1 MRSIITITLLMFTSS
16 LINAQNVMKLSAG
29 TTIKTSGGV
38 TIVLSDVDLDN
49 DGTIYQGSGEGGFR
63 FTGTQASAIKGSSMP
78 VIGILEVNKTNGG
91 KLLLNR
97 NININSSLNFISGQL
112 DLNGNNILMNATAM
126 IAGETE
132 NNRIIGANGGFVE
145 ITQNMNA
152 PAGVN
157 AGNLGTTIT
166 STANLGAVTIRRGHT
181 SQSGTGLTN
190 SINRYYLIIPANNN
204 NLNATLRM
212 KYFDAEL
219 NTQNESALVIYKSD
233 NSGTDWNNMSQTTR
247 NTNANYAEKIGMS
260 NLTLQ
265 TLANDNIVINPGATG
280 VVLSGQRKKA
290 TEVTLKW
297 NSLTETSMSG
307 YQIQRRLK
315 NEVDFSD
322 RTFVNTLAPGGNS
335 NSQLSY
341 QNVDANSYADTSY
354 YRLKIVANNA
364 TFTYSNIIAVT
375 AKTNGGNGSGGGNPH
390 NKIFADTTA
399 TTASAKTIAQVN
411 TAKKIT
417 VGPNPNNGNFWF
429 SVNGIQQETIAT
441 LYTVDGK
448 QINQFR
454 VINLQQQQVDGLRS
468 GIYFLKV
475 PGFEKQKII
484 VNGQGANSPA
494 PQQPVFD
501 KTKL

>member
-1 MRSIITITLLMFTSS
+1 MLSSS
-16 LINAQNVMKLSAG
+16 LINAQNVMKVSAG

-38 TIVLSDVDLDN
+38 TIVLSDVALDN
-49 DGTIYQGSGEGGFR
+49 DGTINQGSGEGGFR
-63 FTGTQASAIKGSSMP
+63 FTGTQASAIKGASMP

-91 KLLLNR
+91 KILLTR
-97 NININSSLNFISGQL
+97 NININSSLNFISGQI
-112 DLNGNNILMNATAM
+112 DLNGNNILMNAAAM
-126 IAGETE
+126 IAGESE

-157 AGNLGTTIT
+157 AGNLGATVT
-166 STANLGAVTIRRGHT
+166 STANLGDVTIRRGHN
-181 SQSGTGLTN
+181 SQTGMGLTN
-190 SINRYYLIIPANNN
+190 SINRYYLIIPSNNN

-219 NTQNESALVIYKSD
+219 NAQNESALVIYKSD

-247 NTNANYAEKIGMS
+247 NTNANYVEKTGMS

-265 TLANDNIVINPGATG
+265 TLANDNIVATPGATG

-297 NSLTETSMSG
+297 NSLTETNMSG

-315 NEVDFSD
+315 NEIDFSD

-364 TFTYSNIIAVT
+364 TFTYSNVIAVT
-375 AKTNGGNGSGGGNPH
+375 AKTNSANGGGGGGNPH
-390 NKIFADTTA
+390 NKTIADTIT

-411 TAKKIT
+411 RVKKVT

-454 VINLQQQQVDGLRS
+454 VTNLQQQQVSGLRS
-468 GIYFLKV
+468 GIYLLKV
-475 PGFEKQKII
+475 PGFETQKII
-484 VNGQGANSPA
+484 VNGQGANAPA
-494 PQQPVFD
+494 QQQPVFD

>member
-1 MRSIITITLLMFTSS
+1 MRSIIPIMLLVLTNVFS
-16 LINAQNVMKLSAG
+16 NAQNVMKVSAG

-49 DGTIYQGSGEGGFR
+49 DGTINQGTGEGGFR
-63 FTGTQASAIKGSSMP
+63 FSGTQASAIKGTSMP

-91 KLLLNR
+91 KVLLSR
-97 NININSSLNFISGQL
+97 NINLNSSLNFISGQL
-112 DLNGNNILMNATAM
+112 DLNGNNILMNAAAM
-126 IAGETE
+126 IAGESET
-132 NNRIIGANGGFVE
+132 NRIIGANGGFVE

-157 AGNLGTTIT
+157 AGNLGATIT
-166 STANLGAVTIRRGHT
+166 TTANLGDVTIRRGNT
-181 SQSGTGLTN
+181 SQSGTGLAN
-190 SINRYYLIIPANNN
+190 SINRYYLIIPTNNS

-219 NTQNESALVIYKSD
+219 NAQNENMLVIYKSD
-233 NSGTDWNNMSQTTR
+233 NSGTDWSNMSQTTR
-247 NTNANYAEKIGMS
+247 NTNANYVEKTGMS

-265 TLANDNIVINPGATG
+265 TLANDNIVATPGATG

-297 NSLTETSMSG
+297 NSLTETNMSG

-315 NEVDFSD
+315 NEANFSD

-335 NSQLSY
+335 NSQLAY
-341 QNVDANSYADTSY
+341 QNTDANSYTDTSY

-364 TFTYSNIIAVT
+364 TFTYSNEIAVPG
-375 AKTNGGNGSGGGNPH
+375 KTKGGGGNGNGN
-390 NKIFADTTA
+390 NSTLTDETT
-399 TTASAKTIAQVN
+399 TINGKQVLQIN
-411 TAKKIT
+411 IAKKIT

-429 SVNGIQQETIAT
+429 SVNGIQQETVAT

-454 VINLQQQQVDGLRS
+454 VVNLQQQHVSGIRS
-468 GIYFLKV
+468 GIYLLKV
-475 PGFEKQKII
+475 PGFETQKII
-484 VNGQGANSPA
+484 VTGQGANAPT
-494 PQQPVFD
+494 PQQVFD